1 MDPLLLS
8 EWTVAV
14 IVIDVFKLLWPV
26 VIVDAAVW
34 VDFGEALAL
43 GVDFEA
49 VEVTCGETP
58 GVDILAIVAGFTV
71 GAVTFFGSPEV
82 TNGFAVLLLT
92 SLVWLEAICTVTFS
106 VTLTLEV
113 SRGTERFPLGEP

>member
-1 MDPLLLS
+1 M
-8 EWTVAV
+8 
-14 IVIDVFKLLWPV
+14 IVIDVFKLLWTV
-26 VIVDAAVW
+26 VIMDAAIW
-34 VDFGEALAL
+34 VDFGEELAL

-71 GAVTFFGSPEV
+71 AVVTFLSSPEI
-82 TNGFAVLLLT
+82 TNGFTVLLLT
-92 SLVWLEAICTVTFS
+92 SMVWLEAIYTVIFS

-113 SRGTERFPLGEP
+113 SRGTESFPLG

>member
-1 MDPLLLS
+1 M
-8 EWTVAV
+8 

-26 VIVDAAVW
+26 VIMDAAVW

-58 GVDILAIVAGFTV
+58 GVDILAIVAGFSVTV
-71 GAVTFFGSPEV
+71 VTFFGGPEV
-82 TNGFAVLLLT
+82 PNGSTVLLLT
-92 SLVWLEAICTVTFS
+92 SLVSLEAICTVIFS

-113 SRGTERFPLGEP
+113 GRVTESFPLGEP

>member
-1 MDPLLLS
+1 M
-8 EWTVAV
+8 

-26 VIVDAAVW
+26 VIMDAAVW

-71 GAVTFFGSPEV
+71 AVVTFLGSPEV
-82 TNGFAVLLLT
+82 TNGFKVLLLT
-92 SLVWLEAICTVTFS
+92 SVVWLEAICTVVFS
-106 VTLTLEV
+106 VALTREV
-113 SRGTERFPLGEP
+113 SRGTESFPLGEP